1 MNNFLNLK
9 IDNSEIELSNF
20 KEYSNIGEV
29 LNKLI
34 ILSKSGNELLLE
46 LYNKINECF
55 ENITSLISD
64 KYLNLIN
71 IISYNDLSEIF
82 DSTLSLENLLNV
94 PISILNESSSLS
106 NNLLSIYNEVD
117 NGNNFN
123 ILNKNIND
131 YVENCHILVNN
142 IFNKEFFSIFKF
154 FKK

>member
-1 MNNFLNLK
+1 LK

-55 ENITSLISD
+55 DNITSLISD

-71 IISYNDLSEIF
+71 IIHLIKLKSEYI
-82 DSTLSLENLLNV
+82 
-94 PISILNESSSLS
+94 
-106 NNLLSIYNEVD
+106 
-117 NGNNFN
+117 NFN
-123 ILNKNIND
+123 FYFVYYNKIEVIN
-131 YVENCHILVNN
+131 
-142 IFNKEFFSIFKF
+142 F
-154 FKK
+154 